1 METSNKTS
9 NKIKRKGKTQKKIN
23 GLSIQSLRNK
33 RVINR
38 YMKYTKKFRPNSL
51 LYTISEHNSNDSND
65 SNDST
70 KTFHPKVSQIND
82 KLSFSKKKD
91 KDSMLTLLKK
101 KIKNKTYKTYK
112 NKTSDSFR
120 INPIHH

>member
-1 METSNKTS
+1 METSNETLNKKI
-9 NKIKRKGKTQKKIN
+9 KIKRKGKTQKKIN

-51 LYTISEHNSNDSND
+51 LYTISEHNSNDS
-65 SNDST
+65 T

-82 KLSFSKKKD
+82 KMSFSKKKE
-91 KDSMLTLLKK
+91 KYSMLTLLKE
-101 KIKNKTYKTYK
+101 KIKNKTYKNRTK
-112 NKTSDSFR
+112 
-120 INPIHH
+120 

>member
-1 METSNKTS
+1 METLNKII
-9 NKIKRKGKTQKKIN
+9 KIKRKRKTQKKIN

-65 SNDST
+65 ST

-82 KLSFSKKKD
+82 KMSFSKKKD

>member
-65 SNDST
+65 ST

-82 KLSFSKKKD
+82 KLIFSKKKD
-91 KDSMLTLLKK
+91 KDSLLTLLKE

>member
-1 METSNKTS
+1 MQTS
-9 NKIKRKGKTQKKIN
+9 NKIKIKRKTQKKIN

-38 YMKYTKKFRPNSL
+38 YMRYTKKFRPTSL
-51 LYTISEHNSNDSND
+51 LYTISEHDSNE

-82 KLSFSKKKD
+82 KLSLLKLRISKKKD
-91 KDSMLTLLKK
+91 KDSLLTLLKE
-101 KIKNKTYKTYK
+101 KIKNKK
-112 NKTSDSFR
+112 
-120 INPIHH
+120 